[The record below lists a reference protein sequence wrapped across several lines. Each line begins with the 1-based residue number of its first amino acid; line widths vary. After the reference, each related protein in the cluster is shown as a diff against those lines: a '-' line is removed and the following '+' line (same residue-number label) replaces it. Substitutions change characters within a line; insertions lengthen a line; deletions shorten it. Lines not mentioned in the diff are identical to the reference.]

1 MFWRH
6 KCTKVICIILPEDFE
21 EQHKHKRA
29 IYKYLEEHHKDDI
42 RKGRILHGTL
52 YTHLMVTEEI
62 QIYGNCEFDIIALF
76 DYISKYAKTTTPIMK
91 GE

>member
-1 MFWRH
+1 MFWKR

-21 EQHKHKRA
+21 EQHKHRRA
-29 IYKYLEEHHKDDI
+29 ISKYLEEHHMDDI

-52 YTHLMVTEEI
+52 YSYPMVTEEI
-62 QIYGNCEFDIIALF
+62 QLYGDCDIDIYELHH
-76 DYISKYAKTTTPIMK
+76 YISEYAKTTTPIMK